1 MVHKDGHGLF
11 EMPKAASS
19 GRPARGFQQ
28 LCTNTAAEAFQSH
41 YSRNVFPPGH
51 TDLTAGADGAE
62 VRIPAPFGWVQGL
75 LSQFCI
81 ISDVQSHMYRVCK

>member
-1 MVHKDGHGLF
+1 MVHEDGQGLF
-11 EMPKAASS
+11 EMPKAGSS

-62 VRIPAPFGWVQGL
+62 VRIPRPIWLGQGAL
-75 LSQFCI
+75 VAILHNLGCSI
-81 ISDVQSHMYRVCK
+81 ANV